1 VIAHH
6 TRTLWKSPRD
16 VLKGVVGRQ
25 LFSPSSSEK
34 GIVATDEDAGV
45 LVASQEPVVAQGHC
59 QLHSIVGSER
69 VVLCQ
74 TCRSLK
80 VLCYQGYDCIALD
93 KLAKRIGKI
102 NGIFASPPAPPTS
115 ASGRPARAALAA
127 PPARRGGL
135 QKRRAAR
142 RGAAMRGLDMRL
154 RLGYAEDARVCRFGG
169 LGTARWGKLGGPI
182 SNGIARRKGVR

>member
-1 VIAHH
+1 MCEPSTSKMCSRPRVPRTTYRPSDCTKALTCLALRASWNAVPVGLPSVCLWRACAVRRLRLSSCGGGYSWSDSSH
-6 TRTLWKSPRD
+6 TVSLP
-16 VLKGVVGRQ
+16 
-25 LFSPSSSEK
+25 
-34 GIVATDEDAGV
+34 AG
-45 LVASQEPVVAQGHC
+45 
-59 QLHSIVGSER
+59 
-69 VVLCQ
+69 
-74 TCRSLK
+74 
-80 VLCYQGYDCIALD
+80 
-93 KLAKRIGKI
+93 RIGKI

-154 RLGYAEDARVCRFGG
+154 RMGDAEDARVCRFGG